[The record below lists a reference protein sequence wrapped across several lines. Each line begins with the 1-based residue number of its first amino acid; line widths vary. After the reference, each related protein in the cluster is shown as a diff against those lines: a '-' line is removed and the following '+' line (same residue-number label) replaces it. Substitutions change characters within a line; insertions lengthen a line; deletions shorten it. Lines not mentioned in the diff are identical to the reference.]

1 MAHRRQRNRSYP
13 STVAGSA
20 LVRLARPH
28 QWIKNAVVLA
38 GLVFAEA
45 TDQPRSVAAAL
56 VAVLAFIIASSAT
69 YVFND
74 LHDAAADRHHPT
86 KQTRPL
92 VSGRISRTTA
102 VWYGASLV
110 AGSMVLAMAVSWPFA
125 GIVATYLI
133 TTALYTWLLKQFP
146 ILDVVVIA
154 LGFVLRAAGGAV
166 AVSVPISPWL
176 LLCAFLLSLFL
187 GFGKRR
193 AEFMLLKNA
202 AAEHRRSLNGYTLPL
217 LDQLVRI
224 TAVSALVAYAVY
236 TIDAPAVPESAV
248 MVVTVPLVAFA
259 IFRYLY
265 LIYGRNL
272 GGSPESLLYRDRWL
286 LGSLIAWA
294 AVVVLVTRFG

>member
-1 MAHRRQRNRSYP
+1 MAHRSQRDRSN
-13 STVAGSA
+13 SSRIAGSS

-38 GLVFAEA
+38 GLVFAQA
-45 TDQPRSVAAAL
+45 TDQPQSVAAAL
-56 VAVLAFIIASSAT
+56 VAVVAFILASGAT

-74 LHDAAADRHHPT
+74 LHDAAADRRHPT
-86 KQTRPL
+86 KRARPIA
-92 VSGRISRTTA
+92 SGRISSATA
-102 VWYGASLV
+102 VWYGVSLLIASLLV
-110 AGSMVLAMAVSWPFA
+110 STAVSWVFT
-125 GIVATYLI
+125 GTIVTYLI
-133 TTALYTWLLKQFP
+133 VTGLYTLVLKQLP

-193 AEFMLLKNA
+193 AEFMLLEHA
-202 AAEHRRSLNGYTLPL
+202 IAEHRPSLNGYTLAL

-224 TAVSALVAYAVY
+224 SAVSALVAYAVY
-236 TIDAPAVPESAV
+236 TVDVPAVPGSAI

>member
-1 MAHRRQRNRSYP
+1 MAHRSQRDRSN
-13 STVAGSA
+13 SSRIAGSS

-38 GLVFAEA
+38 GLVFAQA
-45 TDQPRSVAAAL
+45 TDQPQSVAAAL
-56 VAVLAFIIASSAT
+56 VAVVAFILASAAT

-74 LHDAAADRHHPT
+74 LHDAAADRRHPT
-86 KQTRPL
+86 KRARPIA
-92 VSGRISRTTA
+92 SGRISSATA
-102 VWYGASLV
+102 VWYGVSLLIASLLV
-110 AGSMVLAMAVSWPFA
+110 STAVSWVFT
-125 GIVATYLI
+125 GTIATYLI
-133 TTALYTWLLKQFP
+133 VTGLYTLVLKQLP
-146 ILDVVVIA
+146 IVDVVVIA
-154 LGFVLRAAGGAV
+154 LSFVLRAAGGAV

-193 AEFMLLKNA
+193 AEFMLLKHA
-202 AAEHRRSLNGYTLPL
+202 AAEHRPSLNGYTLVL

-224 TAVSALVAYAVY
+224 SAVSALVAYAVY
-236 TIDAPAVPESAV
+236 TVDVPAVPGSAI

>member
-1 MAHRRQRNRSYP
+1 
-13 STVAGSA
+13 
-20 LVRLARPH
+20 LARPH

-38 GLVFAEA
+38 GLVFAQA
-45 TDQPRSVAAAL
+45 TDQPQSVAAAL
-56 VAVLAFIIASSAT
+56 VAVVAFILASAAA

-74 LHDAAADRHHPT
+74 LHDAAADRRHPT
-86 KQTRPL
+86 KRARPIA
-92 VSGRISRTTA
+92 SGRISSATA
-102 VWYGASLV
+102 VWYGVSLLIASVLV
-110 AGSMVLAMAVSWPFA
+110 SMAVSWVFT
-125 GIVATYLI
+125 GTIVTYLVV
-133 TTALYTWLLKQFP
+133 TGLYTLVLKQLP
-146 ILDVVVIA
+146 IVDVVVIA
-154 LGFVLRAAGGAV
+154 LGFLLRAAGGAV

-193 AEFMLLKNA
+193 AEFMLLKHA
-202 AAEHRRSLNGYTLPL
+202 VAEHRPSLNGYTLAL

-224 TAVSALVAYAVY
+224 SAVSALVAYAVY
-236 TIDAPAVPESAV
+236 TVDVPAVPGSAI

>member
-1 MAHRRQRNRSYP
+1 MAHGRQRDRSD
-13 STVAGSA
+13 SSMFAGSE

-28 QWIKNAVVLA
+28 QWVKNAVVLA
-38 GLVFAEA
+38 GLVFAQA

-56 VAVLAFIIASSAT
+56 VAVVAFILASAAT

-74 LHDAAADRHHPT
+74 LHDVAEDRHHPT
-86 KQTRPL
+86 KRARPL
-92 VSGRISRTTA
+92 ASGRISPTTA
-102 VWYGASLV
+102 VWYGVSLLIASLIV
-110 AGSMVLAMAVSWPFA
+110 ATAVSWVFA
-125 GIVATYLI
+125 GIVLAYLMV
-133 TTALYTWLLKQFP
+133 TGMYTLMLKRLP
-146 ILDVVVIA
+146 IVDVIVIA

-193 AEFMLLKNA
+193 AEFMLLKQA
-202 AAEHRRSLNGYTLPL
+202 AGEHRPSLNGYTLAL

-224 TAVSALVAYAVY
+224 SAVSALVAYAVY
-236 TIDAPAVPESAV
+236 TLDVPAVPGSAI